1 MNFFELFNIPISL
14 QVDASVIKAKF
25 YELSRKYHPDFFSQ
39 ATEAEQEDALEKSS
53 LLNKAFKVFNNKEE
67 TLKYVLQLKGLLE
80 DEEKYKLS
88 PDFLMEMM
96 ELNEALMDAKMEE
109 DEATI
114 SNLKSQISSLENE
127 LYDNIKSIIE
137 HFKDGV
143 STQEELLQVKDYYFK
158 KKYLARILASTK

>member
-1 MNFFELFNIPISL
+1 MTYFELFNIPVSL
-14 QVDASVIKAKF
+14 QIDIASIKSKF

-53 LLNKAFKVFNNKEE
+53 LLNKAFKVFSNKEE

-80 DEEKYKLS
+80 DEEKHKL
-88 PDFLMEMM
+88 PPAFLMEMM

-109 DEATI
+109 DEATVL
-114 SNLKSQISSLENE
+114 NVKSQISNLESE
-127 LYDNIKSIIE
+127 LYENIKSIIE
-137 HFKDGV
+137 NFKDGV
-143 STQEELLQVKDYYFK
+143 STQEALLQVKDYYFK

>member
-1 MNFFELFNIPISL
+1 MTYFELFNIPISL
-14 QVDASVIKAKF
+14 QVDVASIKSKF

-39 ATEAEQEDALEKSS
+39 ATEAEQEEALEKSS

-109 DEATI
+109 DEATVLNI
-114 SNLKSQISSLENE
+114 KAQISSLENE
-127 LYDNIKSIIE
+127 LYENIKSIIE

>member
-14 QVDASVIKAKF
+14 QVDAAVVKAKF

-39 ATEAEQEDALEKSS
+39 ATEAEQEEALEKSS
-53 LLNKAFKVFNNKEE
+53 LLNKAFKVFSNKEE

-96 ELNEALMDAKMEE
+96 ELNEALMDAKMDS
-109 DEATI
+109 DEAAVANI
-114 SNLKSQISSLENE
+114 KSQISSLENE
-127 LYDNIKSIIE
+127 LYENIKSIIE

-143 STQEELLQVKDYYFK
+143 STQEALLQVKDYYFK

>member
-14 QVDASVIKAKF
+14 QVDAAVVKAKF

-39 ATEAEQEDALEKSS
+39 ATEAEQEEALEKSS
-53 LLNKAFKVFNNKEE
+53 LVNKAFKVFSNKEE
-67 TLKYVLQLKGLLE
+67 TLKYVLQLKDLLE

-96 ELNEALMDAKMEE
+96 ELNEALMDAKMDS
-109 DEATI
+109 DEAAVANI
-114 SNLKSQISSLENE
+114 KSQISSLENE
-127 LYDNIKSIIE
+127 LYENIKSIIE

-143 STQEELLQVKDYYFK
+143 STQEALLQVKDYYFK

>member
-1 MNFFELFNIPISL
+1 MTYFELFNIPVSL
-14 QVDASVIKAKF
+14 QVDIASIKSKF

-39 ATEAEQEDALEKSS
+39 ATEAEQEEALEKSS

-80 DEEKYKLS
+80 DEEKYKLPS
-88 PDFLMEMM
+88 AFLMEMM
-96 ELNEALMDAKMEE
+96 ELNEALMDAKMEA
-109 DEATI
+109 DEPTI
-114 SNLKSQISSLENE
+114 SNLKSHISSLENQ
-127 LYDNIKSIIE
+127 LYENIESIIE
-137 HFKDGV
+137 NFKDGV

>member
-1 MNFFELFNIPISL
+1 MNFFELFNIPVSL
-14 QVDASVIKAKF
+14 QVDSATIKTKF
-25 YELSRKYHPDFFSQ
+25 YELSRKCHPDFFSQ

-53 LLNKAFKVFNNKEE
+53 LVNKAFKVFSNKNE

-80 DEEKYKLS
+80 DEEKYKLA

-96 ELNEALMDAKMEE
+96 ELNEALMDAKIES
-109 DEATI
+109 DEAAV
-114 SNLKSQISSLENE
+114 SNIKSQISNLENE
-127 LYDNIKSIIE
+127 LYENIKSIIE